1 LQQEAIKIYLEK
13 RRGKCGGKIGWKS
26 GAKTTRYTAS
36 QMEADM
42 HAGISGCLAPLVQL
56 PRPLKERLYA
66 LFPSVL
72 YFFFPFFGFLLS
84 VEISSFAICPCKFFE
99 KLSLRSKNLFFS
111 PKKGVAVDE
120 GGGGG
125 SGWGI

>member
-56 PRPLKERLYA
+56 PRPLKKRLYA

-72 YFFFPFFGFLLS
+72 YFFPFFGFLLS

-111 PKKGVAVDE
+111 PKKGEARE
-120 GGGGG
+120 EGG
-125 SGWGI
+125 SGRGI